1 MIGNE
6 DGIIEEEMIELCGS
20 ADIND
25 LILYCRSLK
34 KDVQR
39 QIESKTVL
47 EKALG
52 TEQSLRHTAVNQA
65 LHYASKLHKIRDY
78 AQNGGMD
85 VDDAFVVMDIIN
97 GEDEEE

>member
-34 KDVQR
+34 NDVQH
-39 QIESKTVL
+39 QT
-47 EKALG
+47 
-52 TEQSLRHTAVNQA
+52 T
-65 LHYASKLHKIRDY
+65 KLLKIRNY

>member
-20 ADIND
+20 ANIND

-34 KDVQR
+34 KDVQH
-39 QIESKTVL
+39 QIKSKTVL
-47 EKALG
+47 EKALQ
-52 TEQSLRHTAVNQA
+52 TAQELRFTVLNQT
-65 LHYASKLHKIRDY
+65 LDYSTKLHKIRDY

>member
-25 LILYCRSLK
+25 LIRYCRSLK
-34 KDVQR
+34 KDVQH
-39 QIESKTVL
+39 QIEIKTVL
-47 EKALG
+47 ENALQ
-52 TEQSLRHTAVNQA
+52 TEQQLRFTVMNQT
-65 LHYASKLHKIRDY
+65 LDISTKLHKIRDY

-85 VDDAFVVMDIIN
+85 CDDAWIVMDIIN